1 MRVRRVGNNVLVD
14 RRISLLERIAALA
27 HQRGL
32 GHTWS
37 DERHVLTVRDQT
49 TASYHRT
56 LRVQAPPESEEM
68 WFDLGLG
75 IVMLHV
81 VEDESDADMAL
92 GLAEDIFAGAVR
104 EVVVLPPVGPPVTT
118 EWYVGREGSSVNHSM
133 SGTGPISY
141 EGTAVVVEH
150 GPWPS
155 EQFPQDLAESVK

>member
-14 RRISLLERIAALA
+14 PSIRILERIAALA

-37 DERHVLTVRDQT
+37 DERHVLTVRDPT

-56 LRVQAPPESEEM
+56 LLVRAPPESEEM

-92 GLAEDIFAGAVR
+92 SLAEDIFAGAVR
-104 EVVVLPPVGPPVTT
+104 EVVVIPPVGPPVTT
-118 EWYVGREGSSVNHSM
+118 EWHVGREGSSVNHSM
-133 SGTGPISY
+133 SGPISY
-141 EGTAVVVEH
+141 EGTTVVVEH

-155 EQFPQDLAESVK
+155 EQVPQDLAESVK